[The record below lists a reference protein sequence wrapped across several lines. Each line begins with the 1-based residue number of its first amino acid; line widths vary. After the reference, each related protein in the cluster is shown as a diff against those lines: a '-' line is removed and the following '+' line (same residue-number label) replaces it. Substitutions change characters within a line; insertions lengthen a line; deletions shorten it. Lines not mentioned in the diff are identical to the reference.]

1 VQACVTES
9 KKYRIPSLG
18 TDSIRDASE
27 LEYSFSQFRPKQF
40 TSQEEKQK

>member
-40 TSQEEKQK
+40 NSQEKQK